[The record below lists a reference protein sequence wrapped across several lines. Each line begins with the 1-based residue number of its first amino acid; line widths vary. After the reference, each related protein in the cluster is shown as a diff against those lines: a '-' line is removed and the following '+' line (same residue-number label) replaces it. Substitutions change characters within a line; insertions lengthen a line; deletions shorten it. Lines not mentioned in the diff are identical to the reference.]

1 MKISKSCSYCGKDF
15 ATGDVVKNDFDDHG
29 NRIQVHQA
37 CRKSNYSSPHA
48 KQRKLA
54 KPVPEVPAA
63 GPITPLATVKRPEF
77 DSKLEEAYWN
87 HLRDL
92 QAQGV
97 IHSFALKPEKLR
109 LADGSYFTPD
119 FRVITL
125 EGVVQFHETKGFMR
139 EAARVRLLVAAELH
153 PYPFFLVKKSGA
165 SFTVE
170 RYGK

>member
-1 MKISKSCSYCGKDF
+1 MNVSKSCSYCGKDF

-29 NRIQVHQA
+29 NRIQVHQS
-37 CRKSNYSSPHA
+37 CRKSKPAAPA
-48 KQRKLA
+48 KKRKLA
-54 KPVPEVPAA
+54 KPVPDVEIASPFA
-63 GPITPLATVKRPEF
+63 PRATIKKPEF
-77 DSKLEEAYWN
+77 DSKLEEAYW
-87 HLRDL
+87 HRLKDL

-109 LADGSYFTPD
+109 LADGSYYTPD
-119 FRVITL
+119 FRVITPTG
-125 EGVVQFHETKGFMR
+125 EVQFHETKGFMR